1 VFILEPKYFFKACF
15 LKKKSGEQAPV
26 AIEETNPLFKIGDFV
41 QTIADTTPGID
52 SRDSVSIYG
61 CIAELE
67 FSLPENSWRYRV
79 QSIHDDRNRRWTPEA
94 RIRLVSVSVNDNC
107 ILSDTRGLK
116 RRLSEERARNNTL
129 KENYAELKSDLPVLE
144 EEIRRLRRLNTKLK
158 DKNEDLVDRSSEL
171 AFELREST
179 PSFLFSK
186 TEPTGRNAKDIRARI
201 QNIETPLKHRI
212 NNLET
217 QISATKED
225 NRKLK
230 LEVKR
235 ISSDNTS
242 LKQEKKRAKEQIKTL
257 SEIVEDLDQ
266 LEKEKESYIEKKSR
280 LEEDK
285 EIIQI
290 ILTGLSCRQAAN
302 QPSVDRGYVYI
313 NKMRQMVGW
322 MQEIINACFLGS
334 CSNIQQLGHDGGS
347 ISDVE
352 ILCVSA
358 IITENDNLNPRHL

>member
-1 VFILEPKYFFKACF
+1 LFF
-15 LKKKSGEQAPV
+15 LKKKSVEQAPV

-41 QTIADTTPGID
+41 QKIADTTPGIH
-52 SRDSVSIYG
+52 SLDSVSIYG
-61 CIAELE
+61 RIAELE
-67 FSLPENSWRYRV
+67 FSLPEKSWIYRV

-144 EEIRRLRRLNTKLK
+144 EEIRRLRRVNQKLK
-158 DKNEDLVDRSSEL
+158 DKNEDLVSRSSEL
-171 AFELREST
+171 ASELREST
-179 PSFLFSK
+179 PSSIFSK
-186 TEPTGRNAKDIRARI
+186 TEPTGRNAREIKARI

-242 LKQEKKRAKEQIKTL
+242 LKREKK
-257 SEIVEDLDQ
+257 
-266 LEKEKESYIEKKSR
+266 
-280 LEEDK
+280 
-285 EIIQI
+285 
-290 ILTGLSCRQAAN
+290 
-302 QPSVDRGYVYI
+302 
-313 NKMRQMVGW
+313 
-322 MQEIINACFLGS
+322 
-334 CSNIQQLGHDGGS
+334 
-347 ISDVE
+347 
-352 ILCVSA
+352 
-358 IITENDNLNPRHL
+358 